1 MINTIES
8 NRLLAEFLG
17 NDTNEYGTDVFVPK
31 QLMFN
36 HKAQCM
42 QGIFQFDECYFDTDW
57 NWIMLVV
64 AKIGNTK
71 RSKWSPNTYPCVKI
85 TGRGCKIS
93 FYGNYEKVI
102 TDIIRPDRI
111 KAVYDACIEFIKW
124 YNQQK

>member
-1 MINTIES
+1 MNTIE
-8 NRLLAEFLG
+8 NNKLIAEFMG
-17 NDTNEYGTDVFVPK
+17 CYQNNEGFWGFENTP
-31 QLMFN
+31 N
-36 HKAQCM
+36 HKRWHTDRFLDCTK
-42 QGIFQFDECYFDTDW
+42 YDTDW
-57 NWIMLVV
+57 SWLMEVV
-64 AKIGNTK
+64 EKISNTK

-102 TDIIRPDRI
+102 TDIIRPNRI